1 MKLIKKQLKKGELT
15 IQVENI
21 NDLWYLS
28 QLIEP
33 SDFVKGKTE
42 RKIKIGSGDDRNVK
56 VVRKTMFLELQVEK
70 VDFHQYS
77 EILKV
82 LGIITLGPDDISK
95 GSHHSF
101 NVEVNTVITI
111 KKEQW
116 LKFQLERINEAV
128 QNIKINLLIVVFDRE
143 EAYFA
148 KLKSQGFEIIAH
160 LVGDVQKKDKNHIAK
175 GGFYKEI
182 ITKIEE
188 LEKTDGFETI
198 ITASPSFWK
207 EYLIKECSEELK
219 KKIIQSTV
227 SSVNKNSINEV
238 IKRPELQKALEKDNV
253 SKEINLI
260 EKLLKEIS
268 NDNACYG
275 FNETKEKIE
284 AGAVKELFVS
294 FSYMQQRKEKGNYIE
309 LEKLMK
315 LCENMQ
321 GIIQII
327 SFDEPSK
334 RLDSLSGIAGILRWK
349 N

>member
-182 ITKIEE
+182 ITKIE
-188 LEKTDGFETI
+188 
-198 ITASPSFWK
+198 
-207 EYLIKECSEELK
+207 
-219 KKIIQSTV
+219 
-227 SSVNKNSINEV
+227 
-238 IKRPELQKALEKDNV
+238 AL
-253 SKEINLI
+253 
-260 EKLLKEIS
+260 
-268 NDNACYG
+268 
-275 FNETKEKIE
+275 
-284 AGAVKELFVS
+284 
-294 FSYMQQRKEKGNYIE
+294 
-309 LEKLMK
+309 
-315 LCENMQ
+315 
-321 GIIQII
+321 
-327 SFDEPSK
+327 
-334 RLDSLSGIAGILRWK
+334 
-349 N
+349 